1 MRTESWYARNDVKYK
16 TKKQSPEKCYRGFFQ
31 NLQTAKNIARIT
43 RKGFYM
49 SKIFR
54 KIWKSFWTPILNN
67 IIIQWILV
75 IVLAGITWFIFLTS
89 RHRFTNTKS
98 LKNYRKKPVVF
109 VFFHGRCAMLSP
121 VIKCARIRAY
131 CVASRHKDGR
141 IMARLQRLFGM
152 RAIYGSTS
160 DGAVA
165 VLRAGVRVM
174 REKHVSMC
182 VPVDGP
188 SGPSLH
194 VQDGALYF
202 ARMTGAPIVPCC
214 FSASRPIYM
223 NRWDKFMIPKL
234 FGTISCDIGEPVYID
249 STLKGDAFEQKRKE
263 IEEIMIAQ
271 LRKMDAE
278 FNLPIIESGLNATDY
293 KNKMRNKNIRQ

>member
-1 MRTESWYARNDVKYK
+1 
-16 TKKQSPEKCYRGFFQ
+16 
-31 NLQTAKNIARIT
+31 
-43 RKGFYM
+43 M
-49 SKIFR
+49 SKTFR
-54 KIWKSFWTPILNN
+54 KIWKSFWTPILGST
-67 IIIQWILV
+67 IIQWI
-75 IVLAGITWFIFLTS
+75 IVTLLAGLTWFIFLTS

-98 LKNYRKKPVVF
+98 LKKYRKNPVVF

-165 VLRAGVRVM
+165 VLREGVRIM
-174 REKHVSMC
+174 RDKKVSMC

-188 SGPSLH
+188 SGPSMH

-214 FSASRPIYM
+214 FSCSRPIYM

-234 FGTISCDIGEPVYID
+234 FGTISCNIGEPIYID
-249 STLKGDAFEQKRKE
+249 SGLKGDAFEKKRAE
-263 IEEIMIAQ
+263 IEEKMIAQ
-271 LRKMDAE
+271 LRKLDTE
-278 FNLPIIESGLNATDY
+278 FKLPEIENGLNATEY
-293 KNKMRNKNIRQ
+293 KEKMRNKK

>member
-1 MRTESWYARNDVKYK
+1 
-16 TKKQSPEKCYRGFFQ
+16 
-31 NLQTAKNIARIT
+31 
-43 RKGFYM
+43 M
-49 SKIFR
+49 SKTFR
-54 KIWKSFWTPILNN
+54 KIWKKFWTPILHNS
-67 IIIQWILV
+67 IIQWVLV
-75 IVLAGITWFIFLTS
+75 GILAGITWFVFLTS

-98 LKNYRKKPVVF
+98 LKQYRKKPVVF

-121 VIKCARIRAY
+121 VIKSARISAY

-141 IMARLQRLFGM
+141 MMARLQRLFGM
-152 RAIYGSTS
+152 RAVYGSTS

-174 REKHVSMC
+174 REKNVSMC

-188 SGPSLH
+188 SGPSMH

-214 FSASRPIYM
+214 FSCSRPIYM
-223 NRWDKFMIPKL
+223 NRWDRFMIPKP
-234 FGTISCDIGEPVYID
+234 FGTITCNIGEPIYID
-249 STLKGDAFEQKRKE
+249 SKLSGGAFEKKRAE
-263 IEEIMIAQ
+263 IEEIMVNQ

-278 FNLPIIESGLNATDY
+278 FNLEEIERGIMSGEY
-293 KNKMRNKNIRQ
+293 KDRIRNKKKK

>member
-1 MRTESWYARNDVKYK
+1 
-16 TKKQSPEKCYRGFFQ
+16 
-31 NLQTAKNIARIT
+31 
-43 RKGFYM
+43 M
-49 SKIFR
+49 SKTFR
-54 KIWKSFWTPILNN
+54 KIWKKFWTPILHNS
-67 IIIQWILV
+67 IIQWTLV
-75 IVLAGITWFIFLTS
+75 AILAGITWFIFLTS

-98 LKNYRKKPVVF
+98 LKQYCKKPVVF

-121 VIKCARIRAY
+121 VIKSARIRAY

-141 IMARLQRLFGM
+141 MMARLQRLFGM

-165 VLRAGVRVM
+165 VLRQGVRIM
-174 REKHVSMC
+174 RDKKVSMC

-188 SGPSLH
+188 SGPCMR

-214 FSASRPIYM
+214 FSCSRPIYM
-223 NRWDKFMIPKL
+223 NRWDRFMIPKL
-234 FGTISCDIGEPVYID
+234 FGTITCDIGTPIYID
-249 STLKGDAFEQKRKE
+249 SKLKGAEFEQKRAE
-263 IEEIMIAQ
+263 IEEIMVAQ

-278 FNLPIIESGLNATDY
+278 FGLEEIERGANATEY
-293 KNKMRNKNIRQ
+293 KERLRNKNKK

>member
-1 MRTESWYARNDVKYK
+1 
-16 TKKQSPEKCYRGFFQ
+16 
-31 NLQTAKNIARIT
+31 
-43 RKGFYM
+43 M
-49 SKIFR
+49 SKVFR
-54 KIWKSFWTPILNN
+54 KVWKKFWTPILHNSV
-67 IIIQWILV
+67 IQWTLV
-75 IVLAGITWFIFLTS
+75 TILAGLTWFIFLTS
-89 RHRFTNTKS
+89 KHHFTNTES

-121 VIKCARIRAY
+121 VIKSAHIKSY

-141 IMARLQRLFGM
+141 MMARLQRLFGL

-165 VLRAGVRVM
+165 VLREGVRVIH
-174 REKHVSMC
+174 EKNVSMC

-214 FSASRPIYM
+214 FSCSRPMYM
-223 NRWDKFMIPKL
+223 DRWDKFMIPKL
-234 FGTISCDIGEPVYID
+234 FGTISCRIGEPIYVD
-249 STLKGDAFEQKRKE
+249 SKLKGEAFEQKRKD
-263 IEEIMIAQ
+263 IEEIMIKQ
-271 LRKMDAE
+271 LREMDAE
-278 FNLPIIESGLNATDY
+278 FNLPEIERGIHATEY
-293 KNKMRNKNIRQ
+293 KKHNRKK